1 MKKSSLTTAVVAGI
15 VGAAGLVSV
24 SNAVNINPDG
34 LGQALIYPYYTVNKG
49 NSTLVSV
56 VNTTNQTKAVKVRF
70 MEGRNSEEVLDFN
83 LYLSPFDVWTAAV
96 VSDGPEGTTPASAPA
111 ARIFTSDNSCTVPAI
126 PAAGETFKN
135 FQYATGDVKATGP
148 WELSRTRE
156 GHLEIIEMGVLTA
169 GGTFANAAKHN
180 PQGVPANCAVL
191 DSAWSPGGTGTWLT
205 NSSTQIEPP
214 SGGLFGGAEIVN
226 PANGTNISYNAD
238 AIEGFFISTT
248 ANLHTNPGSVLPS
261 LAQAQTS
268 DAGDATAIV
277 FNNGTLTQFP
287 FTGTGAG
294 LRAVS
299 AVFMHNE
306 IYNEF
311 ASRTSS
317 NLSVQSEWVVT
328 FPTKRLHIR
337 QAQPARLPFRTP
349 YNIAAGG
356 ACEIVQIT
364 FWNREES
371 AVAPGGTGFSPPPPG
386 QTSANPQLCFEAQV
400 VTFNQ
405 TNIGDYLTSGNRS
418 GVLGS
423 YYARNIATGNALEG
437 WARIRLGDQDAASF
451 TQNFLPLA
459 TPTATAQNTTALVGL
474 PVTGFWAA
482 NYAGTGAPGVLA
494 NYSIVHK
501 HRADRLIAN
510 ISTQI
515 VPVPGSTTTPPATTP
530 VWRAPVVPVQ

>member
-49 NSTLVSV
+49 NNTLISV

-70 MEGRNSEEVLDFN
+70 LEGRDSQEVLDFN
-83 LYLSPFDVWTAAV
+83 LYMSPFDVWTAAI
-96 VSDGPEGTTPASAPA
+96 VSDGAEGTDPAAAPP
-111 ARIFTSDNSCTVPAI
+111 ARIFTSDTSCTVPAI
-126 PAAGETFKN
+126 PAAGEPFKN
-135 FQYATGDVKATGP
+135 FQYATGDVKVTGP

-156 GHLEIIEMGVLTA
+156 GHLEIIEMGYLTA
-169 GGTFANAAKHN
+169 GGSFANAAKHS
-180 PQGVPANCAVL
+180 PAGVPANCAVL
-191 DSAWSPGGTGTWLT
+191 DSAWSPGGTGIWLADASVQM
-205 NSSTQIEPP
+205 NPP

-238 AIEGFFISTT
+238 AIEGFYISATG
-248 ANLHTNPGSVLPS
+248 NLHTNPGSVLPS
-261 LAQAQTS
+261 LAQAQTN
-268 DAGDATAIV
+268 DFGDATAIV
-277 FNNGTLTQFP
+277 FSNGTLTQFP
-287 FTGTGAG
+287 FVGAGAG
-294 LRAVS
+294 LKAVS

-311 ASRTSS
+311 ASRTSA
-317 NLSVQSEWVVT
+317 NLSVQSEWVIT

-337 QAQPARLPFRTP
+337 QAQPARLPFRTA
-349 YNIAAGG
+349 YNITNGG
-356 ACEIVQIT
+356 ACETVQIT

-386 QTSANPQLCFEAQV
+386 QTSTNPQLCFEAQV

-405 TNIGDYLTSGNRS
+405 TNIGDYRTNGNRT

-423 YYARNIATGNALEG
+423 YYGRNIATGNALEG
-437 WARIRLGDQDAASF
+437 WARIRLGDQDPASF

-459 TPTATAQNTTALVGL
+459 TPTATAQNTIALVGL

-482 NYAGTGAPGVLA
+482 NYAGTGTPGVLA

-501 HRADRLIAN
+501 HRADRLVAD

-515 VPVPGSTTTPPATTP
+515 VNVPGSTTTPPATTP
-530 VWRAPVVPVQ
+530 VWRAPTSAL